1 MMFRENRTFK
11 NSRGLKLSAIYEG
24 TDKNAPVIIICH
36 GYGSSKDSESNIHL
50 AQELIKKGLSVY
62 SFDFTGSGQSQGTL
76 DQCTPLQGLDDLK
89 SAVKDLGK
97 AKFALQG
104 TSFGGYV
111 ALMYAAQN
119 PVLALGLKA
128 PVSDYLSVE
137 GKKAKDNLRFTDKKK
152 DSFINEL
159 KDINIYQLAKKI
171 TAPTLIVH
179 GSADEIVPF
188 SQSEKLLKFLTG
200 EKRLSVLHNAIH
212 RMRGA
217 DMEQAHNLLSNFFK
231 QTLIH

>member
-1 MMFRENRTFK
+1 MFKEKRTFK

-24 TDKNAPVIIICH
+24 KNKNAPVVVICH

-50 AQELIKKGLSVY
+50 AQELVKMGQSAY
-62 SFDFTGSGQSQGTL
+62 RFDFTGSGQSQGKL

-97 AKFALQG
+97 EKFALQG

-111 ALMYAAQN
+111 ALMYAIQN

-128 PVSDYLSVE
+128 PVSDYKSVE
-137 GKKAKDNLRFTDKKK
+137 AKKSKDNLSFTDKKK
-152 DSFINEL
+152 NSFIKEL

-171 TAPTLIVH
+171 TAPTLVVH

-188 SQSEKLLKFLTG
+188 SQSERLLKSLAG
-200 EKRLSVLHNAIH
+200 EKRLVVLPNARH
-212 RMRGA
+212 RMRGT

-231 QTLIH
+231 QTLLK